1 MARKSRKNI
10 KQNTLHKQTTFNVG
24 AYVRLSVLNDK
35 NKKDTIQNQKKI
47 ILDYINNKDNFK
59 LIDFYEDLKT
69 GTNFDRNGFHKLLSH
84 IKQGKINCVIV
95 KDLSRFG
102 RNYIQCGTYIEKI
115 FPMLNVRFISINEG
129 FDSFDK
135 NSNQFFLLHLK
146 NVVNQMYTK
155 DISKKT
161 YSAIKQKQ
169 KQGDFIGSFAPYGYL
184 KDKNNK
190 NKIVINEEVKNI
202 VVYIFDLK
210 IKKYNYAQIANI
222 LNDKNIL
229 SPSAYLYKK
238 GILYNQK
245 FKNTKWTPQTV
256 KRILTNEVYI
266 GHTVQGKKC
275 TKLFENKK
283 QQIVP
288 KQQWIVVKNT
298 HTPIIDVD
306 TFKKAQN
313 N

>member
-10 KQNTLHKQTTFNVG
+10 TQNISNKPIFKVG

-47 ILDYINNKDNFK
+47 ILDYISKKDDFK

-69 GTNFDRNGFHKLLSH
+69 GTNFNRNGFDTLLND
-84 IKQGKINCVIV
+84 IRQGKINCVIV

-102 RNYIQCGTYIEKI
+102 RNYIQCGTYVEKI
-115 FPMLNVRFISINEG
+115 FPMLNVRFIAINDG

-146 NVVNQMYTK
+146 NIVNQMYAK

-161 YSAIKQKQ
+161 YSAINEKQ

-190 NKIVINEEVKNI
+190 NKIIINEETKSI
-202 VVYIFDLK
+202 VIYIFDLK
-210 IKKYNYAQIANI
+210 IKKYNYVQIAKI

-229 SPSAYLYKK
+229 SPSAYLYEK
-238 GILYNQK
+238 GILHNKK
-245 FKNTKWTPQTV
+245 FKNTKWTPQTI
-256 KRILTNEVYI
+256 KRILTNEVYL

-275 TKLFENKK
+275 TKFFENKK
-283 QQIVP
+283 QQTLP
-288 KQQWIVVKNT
+288 KQQWIIVKNT
-298 HTPIIDVD
+298 HKPIIDLS
-306 TFKKAQN
+306 TFEKAQER
-313 N
+313 